1 MADSTKAAT
10 YKVSELAAQARKVFG
25 TTPEV
30 VTVALRTAGK
40 ESATV
45 DEAKATVQAFLNKE
59 VK

>member
-1 MADSTKAAT
+1 MADNTAT
-10 YKVSELAAQARKVFG
+10 YKVSELAAQARPIFG

-40 ESATV
+40 ETV
-45 DEAKATVQAFLNKE
+45 EEARETIQKFLNKE

>member
-1 MADSTKAAT
+1 MADNAAKYKA
-10 YKVSELAAQARKVFG
+10 SELAAQARQIFG

-40 ESATV
+40 DAATV
-45 DEAKATVQAFLNKE
+45 DEAKDTVRAFLDRE

>member
-1 MADSTKAAT
+1 MADNTAT
-10 YKVSELAAQARKVFG
+10 YKVSELAAQARQIFN

-40 ESATV
+40 EAATV
-45 DEAKATVQAFLNKE
+45 EEAKETVQKFLNRE

>member
-1 MADSTKAAT
+1 MAQETANYKA
-10 YKVSELAAQARKVFG
+10 SELAAQARQIFG

-30 VTVALRTAGK
+30 VTVALRAAGK

-45 DEAKATVQAFLNKE
+45 GDAKKTVHKFLEKE